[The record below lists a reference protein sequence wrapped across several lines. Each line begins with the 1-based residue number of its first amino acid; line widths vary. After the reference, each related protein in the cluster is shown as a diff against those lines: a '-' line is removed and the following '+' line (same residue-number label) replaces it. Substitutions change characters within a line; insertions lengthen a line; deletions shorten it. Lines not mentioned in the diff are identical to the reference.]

1 MDLEGGESDAG
12 SGDDRDDDSNGAGQ
26 EGSFFVVAEILDY
39 KGGAGPGKWEY
50 LCLWEGYPDSEKTWE
65 KEEALPE
72 DLVREYREKVA
83 DEYQAGR

>member
-1 MDLEGGESDAG
+1 
-12 SGDDRDDDSNGAGQ
+12 
-26 EGSFFVVAEILDY
+26 
-39 KGGAGPGKWEY
+39 
-50 LCLWEGYPDSEKTWE
+50 LCLWGDYPDSEKTWE